1 MIKKEQL
8 TLLTKEYLPRLRK
21 NENKTII
28 PLTDFALL
36 TGAKKVHSNYVFNL
50 KENAISHFAVGYTS
64 KGELSF
70 FPITSDYA
78 VLRPV
83 LTNLQEDE
91 LGAFLAN
98 EKKDGTI
105 DLGRYPRSVVSPKEK
120 AMLDELYQK
129 NLCVKTKH
137 NFHFQEQKKEGISFS
152 SCFTY
157 QYQDH
162 EYIRVKSKL
171 NEDQVLSDGTLHT
184 KNTYEWVRVEP
195 ITWYIDKKSRSL
207 IAKEGMLSGIPFYTS
222 SEDFLFFEESV
233 LNSFLN
239 DYFFNDIFEYIPFE
253 KEETVR
259 EYVLRK
265 KVHMEDFSSYNT
277 ALKTGSI
284 SLKDCLD
291 DALFIYSKIKNE
303 TIYSMDPETKTGL
316 LWDAETKIGFSFL
329 WATIVHNKEVRMLFE
344 QYKIKL
350 SDLEEAI
357 YIEEEDAWD
366 GKIATLSKEEKETL
380 FEQDFKPFLRQF
392 QSESESAF
400 KRYQIQPNFSLS
412 PLSFAFLPTIKRLLA
427 DILCV
432 KKELEDYQTYLNH
445 PFVKELVPYI
455 GKDWQLDVSSLK
467 EEKEDTP
474 PLRRPSEKHRGNTAL
489 TKYGSFLND
498 QVYYTNPAIGRE
510 KELRR
515 LMLGLLTKEKSCAL
529 VGPAGVGK
537 TAIVEGLAYLIQKG
551 DVPIDLQNYDILK
564 VNTSRLLSGTIY
576 RGQFEERV
584 EKLLREIAKDKSILL
599 FIDELHTV
607 IGSGKGEQSS
617 LDFANMLK
625 PYIDRGQIKI
635 IGATTVDEYARYIEK
650 DPALKRR
657 FRKVK
662 VEEPTKEVLSSII
675 EGKMEDLSKRMKVEI
690 PFEDTEKEILI
701 DHLCKVTEPSCR
713 SYNDKLYNPDLVL
726 SLVDTAFACARYE
739 NRKQLEMN
747 DFIEAIDL
755 EDRLYESSRKR
766 ICASLFAT
774 FEELKNEKEK
784 TAPVLR
790 KVISFW
796 DIQAKTHD

>member
-21 NENKTII
+21 KEDKTII

-36 TGAKKVHSNYVFNL
+36 TGAKKVQSNYIFNL
-50 KENAISHFAVGYTS
+50 KENAVSHLAAGYTS
-64 KGELSF
+64 KGKLSF
-70 FPITSDYA
+70 FPITSNYA

-83 LTNLQEDE
+83 LTNLQEEE
-91 LGAFLAN
+91 LDAFLAI

-105 DLGRYPRSVVSPKEK
+105 DLGRYPRSVVSPQEK

-129 NLCVKTKH
+129 NVCVKTKH
-137 NFHFQEQKKEGISFS
+137 NFHFQYRKKENISFS

-171 NEDQVLSDGTLHT
+171 NEDQLLSDGTLHS
-184 KNTYEWVRVEP
+184 KNTYEWVKVEP

-239 DYFFNDIFEYIPFE
+239 NYFFNDMFEYIPFE

-265 KVHMEDFSSYNT
+265 KVNMEDFSSYNT
-277 ALKTGSI
+277 ALKTGSL

-291 DALFIYSKIKNE
+291 DALFIYSKIKDE

-316 LWDAETKIGFSFL
+316 LWDAETKMGFSFL
-329 WATIVHNKEVRMLFE
+329 WATLVHNKEVRKLFE
-344 QYKIKL
+344 KYKIGL
-350 SDLEEAI
+350 EDLEEGI

-366 GKIATLSKEEKETL
+366 GKIDTLLQKEKEAL
-380 FEQDFKPFLRQF
+380 FEQAFKPFLMQF
-392 QSESESAF
+392 QNQSESVF
-400 KRYQIQPNFSLS
+400 KRYQTQPGFSLS

-427 DILCV
+427 DVLCV
-432 KKELEDYQTYLNH
+432 KKELENYQDYLNH
-445 PFVKELVPYI
+445 PLVNELVTYI
-455 GKDWQLDVSSLK
+455 SKDWQLDVSTLK
-467 EEKEDTP
+467 EESEDAP
-474 PLRRPSEKHRGNTAL
+474 PPRRPSTKHRGNTVL

-498 QVYYTNPAIGRE
+498 QVYFTHPAIGRE
-510 KELRR
+510 KELRN
-515 LMLGLLTKEKSCAL
+515 LMLGLLTKEKSCVL
-529 VGPAGVGK
+529 VGSAGVGK

-551 DVPIDLQNYDILK
+551 EVPEDLQNYDILK

-584 EKLLREIAKDKSILL
+584 EKLIQEIAKDKSILL

-635 IGATTVDEYARYIEK
+635 IGATTLDEYNQYIGK
-650 DPALKRR
+650 DSALKRR
-657 FRKVK
+657 FKKVK
-662 VEEPTKEVLSSII
+662 VEEPTKEVLSSIV
-675 EGKMEDLSKRMKVEI
+675 EGKMEDLGKRMNVEV
-690 PFEDTEKEILI
+690 PFKDEEKDVLI
-701 DHLCKVTEPSCR
+701 EHLLKVTEPSCR

-726 SLVDTAFACARYE
+726 SIVDTAFACARYE
-739 NRKQLEMN
+739 NRKQLVVD
-747 DFIEAIDL
+747 DFVEAIDL

-766 ICASLFAT
+766 ICTSLLAT
-774 FEELKNEKEK
+774 FEEMAYQEEKKEK
-784 TAPVLR
+784 VFG
-790 KVISFW
+790 KVISFR
-796 DIQAKTHD
+796 DIQAKNHD